1 MSSIPLFPDDRG
13 ECSGH
18 SSAHGTGAEPRSE
31 PVTAEAR
38 LVVACT
44 KVQVAGADEVAIR
57 MLLAGGI
64 DWKVF
69 ARMLVERGLASRAG
83 HTLLRVAPELL
94 PDDISG
100 ALRAVVDQTRAAN
113 GSLLAQLAHTI
124 EAMPSPAVEGVR
136 QAHA

>member
-1 MSSIPLFPDDRG
+1 MG
-13 ECSGH
+13 G
-18 SSAHGTGAEPRSE
+18 EPRSE

-44 KVQVAGADEVAIR
+44 KIEATEADEVTIR
-57 MLLAGGI
+57 TLLAGGI
-64 DWKVF
+64 DWTDF
-69 ARMLVERGLASRAG
+69 ARMLVERELASRAG

-113 GSLLAQLAHTI
+113 GSLLAQLAHT
-124 EAMPSPAVEGVR
+124 
-136 QAHA
+136 